1 MNILRVNQKQ
11 KWYIDQFASDE
22 VQACFNMCS
31 TSVFSEARR
40 AGAMKMIRGRIQR
53 YADVPKVL
61 EIQISKLG
69 FCILPSQKNKAIS
82 SVIYINFK
90 HYKVGD
96 QYQHKKDWPKPSS
109 NYEPTFALLFIS
121 GNPIIYSTLKVR
133 TAYVLSILRVLCG
146 AWERWESKLLVLV
159 ESSITGKRI
168 N

>member
-22 VQACFNMCS
+22 VQVCFNMCS
-31 TSVFSEARR
+31 TLDFSEARR
-40 AGAMKMIRGRIQR
+40 AGTMKMIRGRIQR

-82 SVIYINFK
+82 SVVYINFK
-90 HYKVGD
+90 RYKVGN

-109 NYEPTFALLFIS
+109 NYEPTFPSSVHFRKSHNLLNTQSPNSICAE
-121 GNPIIYSTLKVR
+121 YSWG
-133 TAYVLSILRVLCG
+133 LCG
-146 AWERWESKLLVLV
+146 AWERWESKLMVLV